1 MSKYAVIR
9 NDESV
14 LSQTRP
20 GAPCTWLDYGVTLAT
35 DWRYAVLFDT
45 RRGAE
50 KSAFMNGATVHV
62 VGDYDQ
68 AQQCA

>member
-1 MSKYAVIR
+1 MTRFAIIR

-14 LSQTRP
+14 LSQP
-20 GAPCTWLDYGVTLAT
+20 EPNGPWGWLGYGVTLAT

-50 KSAFMNGATVHV
+50 MSAYMNGATVHV
-62 VGDYDQ
+62 VGDYD